1 MGFIIDVISAIW
13 FGFITWFILVPIT
26 LGLISGA
33 VVLLIVVTRLL
44 YERFIKPTKRAY

>member
-26 LGLISGA
+26 LATISGI
-33 VVLLIVVTRLL
+33 VVLIVVIFRLL
-44 YERFIKPTKRAY
+44 YEWFKKPIKRRF